1 MVPLPKYNLDD
12 IKQVLE
18 DTSGYPFE
26 LSIVRRVENYE
37 EFGYWVQAN
46 YSFEDQDTGE
56 ARELDFHAMKAETVS
71 LQKDEFV
78 FATILGSCKA
88 NKYPCVFF
96 TRDLPPRG
104 NQLNSDIPIAGCP
117 LEIFPTDSN
126 DSEDINLYF
135 QLYGL
140 LHIAKAQT
148 ISSQFCELVQKKS
161 KWEVR
166 SQVMFKNTYIP
177 ILKII
182 STEMEEE
189 NKSSKPKI
197 GESSPEYTINY
208 PLIIMKGPI
217 YEYYSPPSG
226 DTILR
231 ETKHIVFTRHYK
243 SKKIKCCYAV
253 DVIHESY
260 LESYLDVINN
270 ELKEFANLVRKHQ
283 EVLVQ
288 SIRRLA
294 EIEEKKD
301 KNVGIEQNE
310 EEERYLQ
317 IRR

>member
-1 MVPLPKYNLDD
+1 MVPLPNYNFDD

-18 DTSGYPFE
+18 NTSGYPFE
-26 LSIVRRVENYE
+26 LSILRRVENYE
-37 EFGYWVQAN
+37 KYGYWVQAN

-56 ARELDFHAMKAETVS
+56 ARELDFHATKAETVS

-78 FATILGSCKA
+78 FTTILGSCKA

-96 TRDLPPRG
+96 TRDLPLSGYR
-104 NQLNSDIPIAGCP
+104 LNSDIPIAGCP
-117 LEIFPTDSN
+117 LEIFSTDSD
-126 DSEDINLYF
+126 DSEGIHLYF
-135 QLYGL
+135 QLHRL

-148 ISSQFCELVQKKS
+148 ISSQFCELVWKAS
-161 KWEVR
+161 KWEVQ
-166 SQVMFKNTYIP
+166 SEVVFKNTYIP
-177 ILKII
+177 ILKVI
-182 STEMEEE
+182 SNEIEER

-197 GESSPEYTINY
+197 GESSPEYTIIY

-231 ETKHIVFTRHYK
+231 ETNHIVFTRHYESEK
-243 SKKIKCCYAV
+243 VKCYYAV

-260 LESYLDVINN
+260 LESYLDMINN
-270 ELKEFANLVRKHQ
+270 ELKRFVNLVRRHKK
-283 EVLVQ
+283 VLVQ

-301 KNVGIEQNE
+301 KSIGIEQNE
-310 EEERYLQ
+310 EE
-317 IRR
+317 